1 MTSHPFRVDIS
12 QGVLDDL
19 KQRLLHARWPANAED
34 DGWTYGLDAGY
45 LRELVSYWQSDYDW
59 REQEK
64 SLNRLPQYKVDVDGT
79 SCHYIHL
86 RSSHPGAIP
95 LLLLHGFPDSFYRYH
110 KVIDPLARPEVYGLK
125 SQISFDVVVPSIPGT
140 GFSDSTALD
149 TEASCGVFVKLMT
162 KALGYP
168 RFLAAGGDWGA
179 MTCQAIARK
188 HPESLI
194 GMHLTDVGYPDAST
208 DFSTLSPAEMQMA
221 QWVQK
226 WWMEE
231 GSGVNTIMATKPQTL
246 AYALNDSPIGL
257 AAWLIGYSSSGEKGR
272 GEFRQ
277 RFSPDEL
284 LTNVMIYWVT
294 QSIGSA
300 MRTYFANARLAQ
312 PGPSA
317 IPSSVPAAVAHC
329 PYDPPLPREWA
340 ERRVNVARFTEF
352 PRGGHFM
359 AWEEP
364 ELYAEDL
371 RAFGLE
377 LKETGGTR

>member
-1 MTSHPFRVDIS
+1 
-12 QGVLDDL
+12 
-19 KQRLLHARWPANAED
+19 
-34 DGWTYGLDAGY
+34 
-45 LRELVSYWQSDYDW
+45 
-59 REQEK
+59 
-64 SLNRLPQYKVDVDGT
+64 
-79 SCHYIHL
+79 
-86 RSSHPGAIP
+86 
-95 LLLLHGFPDSFYRYH
+95 
-110 KVIDPLARPEVYGLK
+110 
-125 SQISFDVVVPSIPGT
+125 VVPSIPGT

-162 KALGYP
+162 KVLGYP
-168 RFLAAGGDWGA
+168 RFLAGGGDWGA
-179 MTCQAIARK
+179 MICQAIARK

-257 AAWLIGYSSSGEKGR
+257 AAWLISYSSGGEKGR

-364 ELYAEDL
+364 ELYAEDI

-377 LKETGGTR
+377 LKERGAAR